1 MKWILWFILGVAL
14 IAVYKTFD
22 NFRDIITFF
31 KKIFVASAP
40 VIAGG
45 VIAYILNI
53 PCRKLEKAYSKINVR
68 FIREKSVGLSII
80 SVYVIF
86 IAIIVTI
93 IKVILPG
100 LINNIVDFSNNIIPF
115 AQHVYGDVDK
125 LQTSLGVELFKFDEE
140 TIRTA
145 IQGLFSKINID
156 GVGKYAKGA
165 ISFASGILDVFI
177 AFVISVYILID
188 RERLKSG
195 YERVTGLLLPP
206 DKIGTFRKYSS
217 RINAICSSYI
227 YSCVL
232 DAATVAILATVI
244 LSLIGVKYAMFF
256 GIFIGVC
263 NLIPYFGAFISNVV
277 TVVMTGFIT
286 GWGKAIWAA
295 VTLLILG
302 QIDANFIGPK
312 IMGNKLDVRPLWII
326 FAVSLGGGLFGIPG
340 MVLSVPVM
348 MIIKIIFE
356 EILENIEE
364 KRTAE
369 TEE

>member
-1 MKWILWFILGVAL
+1 M
-14 IAVYKTFD
+14 
-22 NFRDIITFF
+22 
-31 KKIFVASAP
+31 
-40 VIAGG
+40 
-45 VIAYILNI
+45 
-53 PCRKLEKAYSKINVR
+53 
-68 FIREKSVGLSII
+68 
-80 SVYVIF
+80 
-86 IAIIVTI
+86 
-93 IKVILPG
+93 
-100 LINNIVDFSNNIIPF
+100 
-115 AQHVYGDVDK
+115 DK

-340 MVLSVPVM
+340 MVLSVPAM